1 MQKDVLKVIADM
13 VAKCQLRLRIDETN
27 YLMQTKKVVCVNRLL
42 SVSSSTPPESPDTTD
57 LKRGQ

>member
-13 VAKCQLRLRIDETN
+13 VAKCQLMLRIDETN

-42 SVSSSTPPESPDTTD
+42 SVSSSTPPESPDTAD
-57 LKRGQ
+57 LEGGQ

>member
-1 MQKDVLKVIADM
+1 MQKYVLKVITDM

-42 SVSSSTPPESPDTTD
+42 NVSSSTPPESPDTAD
-57 LKRGQ
+57 LEGGQ